1 MSADIAEKAKAE
13 VRDQAPAAR
22 PAPDADP
29 AAAPEPGRCAEP
41 AARPDEQAPEE
52 EALPGAPA
60 AGAPGGHDPQ
70 YLPFAPLWTP
80 VIERN
85 LAMLL
90 EWIVADMRG
99 CLFAGRP
106 LVGKSHFLLY
116 AKKAIPPLLGGAVI
130 QLWSFLG
137 YACGSKEEVLRSLLL
152 QSGCRAATARS
163 PSVLLDR
170 LINHLVSAAQSIG
183 SRRVVLL
190 IDELQ
195 ELPPDM
201 YPVLMSI
208 VSWLQTHGLVPCCIS
223 MAQPEIQERIQD
235 LHDQAKLQVIGRFF
249 SQVKRFDALTV
260 DEAIETIRNIDA
272 PNAAF
277 TEKWFPNLR
286 DIGWSLDRLGP
297 PLQASIDE
305 LRAQKGL
312 AQQVLIPFNHLR
324 PALKFMFRMLA
335 NVPECQE
342 GLTKEHVLECLER
355 TGYPQVMCHY
365 VATED
370 DQ

>member
-1 MSADIAEKAKAE
+1 MSAAIAEKAETA
-13 VRDQAPAAR
+13 VRDRAPTGR
-22 PAPDADP
+22 PAPEASP
-29 AAAPEPGRCAEP
+29 AADPEPGRGAEP
-41 AARPDEQAPEE
+41 AAQPCAEAPAGD
-52 EALPGAPA
+52 ALPEAPP
-60 AGAPGGHDPQ
+60 AGATGGHDPQ
-70 YLPFAPLWTP
+70 YLPYAPLWTP

-116 AKKAIPPLLGGAVI
+116 AKRAIPPLLGVAAI

-152 QSGCRAATARS
+152 QSGCRAATPRS

-170 LINHLVSAAQSIG
+170 LINHLVGAAQSIG

-208 VSWLQTHGLVPCCIS
+208 VSALQTQGLVPCCIS

-235 LHDQAKLQVIGRFF
+235 LYDQAKLQVIGRFF

-260 DEAIETIRNIDA
+260 AEAIETIRNIDE
-272 PNAAF
+272 PDAAF
-277 TEKWFPNLR
+277 TERWFPHLR
-286 DIGWSLDRLGP
+286 DIGWSLGQLGP

-312 AQQVLIPFNHLR
+312 PQQVLIPFSHLR

-335 NVPECQE
+335 NVPECQA

-355 TGYPQVMCHY
+355 TGYPQVMHHY
-365 VATED
+365 IATEEN
-370 DQ
+370 Q

>member
-1 MSADIAEKAKAE
+1 MSDVTADEAEAE
-13 VRDQAPAAR
+13 VRGRASTGRQAPEASP
-22 PAPDADP
+22 PAG
-29 AAAPEPGRCAEP
+29 PEPGRGAEPGVQPCAE
-41 AARPDEQAPEE
+41 APEGD
-52 EALPGAPA
+52 ALPDVPPA
-60 AGAPGGHDPQ
+60 GVTGGHDPQ
-70 YLPFAPLWTP
+70 YLPYAPLWTP

-116 AKKAIPPLLGGAVI
+116 AKRAIPPLLGGAVI

-208 VSWLQTHGLVPCCIS
+208 VSGLQTYGLVPCCIS

-249 SQVKRFDALTV
+249 SQVKRFDALTI

-272 PNAAF
+272 PDAAF
-277 TEKWFPNLR
+277 TAKWFPHLR
-286 DIGWSLDRLGP
+286 DIDRLGP
-297 PLQASIDE
+297 PLHASIDE
-305 LRAQKGL
+305 LWAQKGL

-355 TGYPQVMCHY
+355 TGYPQVMHHY
-365 VATED
+365 IATED
-370 DQ
+370 EQ

>member
-1 MSADIAEKAKAE
+1 MSIDVAEHTHAE
-13 VRDQAPAAR
+13 VHDGPSSGRFDPQAGTNAIPKAGPSAQLLAEAPAD
-22 PAPDADP
+22 DAV
-29 AAAPEPGRCAEP
+29 PE
-41 AARPDEQAPEE
+41 
-52 EALPGAPA
+52 APA
-60 AGAPGGHDPQ
+60 AGTTAGGHDPQ
-70 YLPFAPLWTP
+70 YLPYTPLWTP

-99 CLFAGRP
+99 CVFAGRS

-137 YACGSKEEVLRSLLL
+137 YACGRKEEVLRSLLL

-163 PSVLLDR
+163 PAVLLDR
-170 LINHLVSAAQSIG
+170 LINHLASAAQSIG

-195 ELPPDM
+195 ELPPEM

-208 VSWLQTHGLVPCCIS
+208 VSGLQTLGLVPCCIS
-223 MAQPEIQERIQD
+223 MAKPEIYDRVQD
-235 LHDQAKLQVIGRFF
+235 LHDQAELQVIGRFF

-260 DEAIETIRNIDA
+260 DEVIQTIQNLDE
-272 PNAAF
+272 PHTAF
-277 TEKWFPNLR
+277 TDKWFPHLR
-286 DIGWSLDRLGP
+286 DSGWTLEKLGP
-297 PLQASIDE
+297 PLQAGIEE
-305 LRAQKGL
+305 LRTQKGL
-312 AQQVLIPFNHLR
+312 AQQVLIPFSHLR

-335 NVPECQE
+335 NVPECQT
-342 GLTKEHVLECLER
+342 GLTKEHVLDCLER
-355 TGYPQVMCHY
+355 TGYPQVMHHY
-365 VATED
+365 IATED
-370 DQ
+370 EQ